1 MCMALQCVHVLEG
14 DREGSIRFRVCCCS
28 TAVELQGFVVLALEH
43 ADGTAATVQL
53 AGRAG
58 HKFYS
63 GWLSEEERL
72 DQTRCILM
80 DPASKFS
87 GQT

>member
-1 MCMALQCVHVLEG
+1 M
-14 DREGSIRFRVCCCS
+14 
-28 TAVELQGFVVLALEH
+28 LQGFVVLALEH

-72 DQTRCILM
+72 DQTRCSPMNPPCKVQGLYL
-80 DPASKFS
+80 S
-87 GQT
+87 

>member
-1 MCMALQCVHVLEG
+1 M
-14 DREGSIRFRVCCCS
+14 
-28 TAVELQGFVVLALEH
+28 VLAVEH

-72 DQTRCILM
+72 DQTRYHTRKVVLQDSFWVRTGCVQPCSTLVSTAE
-80 DPASKFS
+80 DVEDGLPCGVTLNTPDS
-87 GQT
+87 